1 MHHEYILNGE
11 TLSLNQLAERA
22 RYSRTAMLKRLKR
35 MTPEEAVLGKTVRRR
50 SRSCGSGKSS
60 VRDKVMEMV
69 IAAGEK
75 GVRFSD
81 IKEAI
86 GTKTYNFMSALKCE
100 DLVYID
106 REEDLA
112 TRLYPMPELLRQVR
126 KEGGYLEWKKN
137 H

>member
-1 MHHEYILNGE
+1 MHHEYVLNGE

-22 RYSRTAMLKRLKR
+22 GVSKTAMLRRLKR
-35 MTPEEAVLGKTVRRR
+35 VTPEEAVLGKTGRGR

-60 VRDKVMEMV
+60 VRDIVMEMV

-75 GVRFSD
+75 GVLFSD
-81 IKEAI
+81 INEAV

-100 DLVYID
+100 DLVYTD
-106 REEDLA
+106 SSDGA